1 MPGAKRRGVLVKAF
15 KEKLREESL
24 DEVRSKERELRDQL
38 FRLKFQFASG
48 QTDVLE
54 KMRQL
59 KRDIAR
65 VKTILAERVRT
76 GEAPEAEAPARGR

>member
-1 MPGAKRRGVLVKAF
+1 MPGPKRWGAVVKEL
-15 KEKLREESL
+15 KEKLRDESL
-24 DEVRSKERELRDQL
+24 DEVQNKGRELRDQL

-54 KMRQL
+54 KMRRL

-65 VKTILAERVRT
+65 VETILAER
-76 GEAPEAEAPARGR
+76 ADKARV